1 VKPSKRLFIG
11 ASAAVVI
18 VIAVVA
24 YLMWPISIEKVA
36 QLTLQ
41 AAREGDGGTLHRFS
55 FESEVDA
62 AGLTPALLDKVWQI
76 SVLPRLEGYREA
88 SPPTVEANADRSQA
102 IARVVLRNQ
111 DGNELELLSAP
122 FASDEGPRMS
132 PMNFVTA
139 MWTQEYVVEKGKPVT
154 TLSVLEARMEGVRN
168 DRAQLEAA
176 GLKGFP
182 SRNGDGSFYPW
193 DEAIASWQRTLD
205 AAKSRAQSQ

>member
-1 VKPSKRLFIG
+1 
-11 ASAAVVI
+11 
-18 VIAVVA
+18 
-24 YLMWPISIEKVA
+24 MWPISIEKVA

-62 AGLTPALLDKVWQI
+62 AGLTPALLDNVWQI

-88 SPPTVEANADRSQA
+88 SPPTVEVNADRSQA

-154 TLSVLEARMEGVRN
+154 TLSVLEARMEGVKN